1 VSDSPQMGSPERSAV
16 CHPDLCDGH
25 KEVRSRLLSFE
36 TIDQQHTQLNVPQC
50 KTQEEEAEEDGE
62 AERMAEWNRGAADA
76 AYKLEIEK
84 AQQQQLLLD
93 QEAAAWVRTLHPI
106 SHILGDVRLP

>member
-1 VSDSPQMGSPERSAV
+1 
-16 CHPDLCDGH
+16 L
-25 KEVRSRLLSFE
+25 
-36 TIDQQHTQLNVPQC
+36 
-50 KTQEEEAEEDGE
+50 QEEEAEEEGE

-93 QEAAAWVRTLHPI
+93 QEAAAWVHSTPPPLPHIAAHPETPRD
-106 SHILGDVRLP
+106 LNR